1 LTLPAV
7 EIGHFRATLSRGHTL
22 PAGKD
27 HAMPNYM
34 LLLHADEQAGQ
45 VIPPADMAKWMDKMH
60 AYKAALDKAG
70 AHIAHGALGLSTSAT
85 VVNLDKAGEMQV
97 HNGPFVETREQLGGY
112 YLIRAENL
120 QAAQR
125 WAAQCPAAIWGHI
138 EIREV
143 SDSA

>member
-1 LTLPAV
+1 
-7 EIGHFRATLSRGHTL
+7 
-22 PAGKD
+22 
-27 HAMPNYM
+27 MPNYM

-97 HNGPFVETREQLGGY
+97 HNGPFAETKEQLGGY
-112 YLIRAENL
+112 YLIRAKDLAE
-120 QAAQR
+120 AQQ
-125 WAAQCPAAIWGHI
+125 WAAKCPGAIWGHI
-138 EIREV
+138 EVRQV
-143 SDSA
+143 TDSAD